1 MTVTNKTILF
11 MDIRNSTKLWDKY
24 NTKVVDSI
32 RELHNIILRKL
43 KQYNNAFIF
52 KIVGDSFM
60 IVFNNIIH
68 GVKFSIEISKLLTDD
83 KTSIYLDDKKKDRIT
98 TRIGI
103 CYGDVNVFKI
113 KIQNCEQKDYFG
125 NIVNIASRMESGVSP
140 INGFA
145 IAFTKETEKDIPRI
159 QKIIEKEEKLNI
171 KAFNLKKIKKVDKF
185 KKSGKLLFNLFF
197 INDSL
202 EKLKGI
208 QTKIKVFKVSNID
221 VTEKK
226 SFSVF

>member
-24 NTKVVDSI
+24 NTKVVDCI
-32 RELHNIILRKL
+32 RKLHNIIRRKL

-145 IAFTKETEKDIPRI
+145 IAFTKDTEKDIPRI

-185 KKSGKLLFNLFF
+185 KRSGKLLFNLFF

-202 EKLKGI
+202 EKLKGV

>member
-24 NTKVVDSI
+24 NTKVVDCI
-32 RELHNIILRKL
+32 RKLHNIILRKL

-68 GVKFSIEISKLLTDD
+68 CVKFSIEISKLLTDD

-125 NIVNIASRMESGVSP
+125 GIVNIASRMESGVSP

-145 IAFTKETEKDIPRI
+145 IAFTKETEKDIPKI

-171 KAFNLKKIKKVDKF
+171 KAFNLKNIKKVDKF
-185 KKSGKLLFNLFF
+185 KRSGKLLFNLFF

-202 EKLKGI
+202 EKLKGL
-208 QTKIKVFKVSNID
+208 QTKIKVLKVSNID